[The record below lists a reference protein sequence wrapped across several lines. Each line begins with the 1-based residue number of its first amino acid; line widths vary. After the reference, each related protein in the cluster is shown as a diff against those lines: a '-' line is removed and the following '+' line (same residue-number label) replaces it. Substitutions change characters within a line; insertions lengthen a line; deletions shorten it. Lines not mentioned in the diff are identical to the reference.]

1 MLMTSRDQFEQAYA
15 EDHNCTLEWCQSQ
28 RLSNGSYLDRYMAR
42 AWRWWEFGKNA
53 A

>member
-1 MLMTSRDQFEQAYA
+1 MSGRDQFEQAYA
-15 EDHNCTLEWCQSQ
+15 EDNNCTLDWCQSQ

-42 AWRWWEFGKNA
+42 AWFWWQRGKEA

>member
-1 MLMTSRDQFEQAYA
+1 MTSRDEFEQAYA

-42 AWRWWEFGKNA
+42 AWHWWQRAKEA